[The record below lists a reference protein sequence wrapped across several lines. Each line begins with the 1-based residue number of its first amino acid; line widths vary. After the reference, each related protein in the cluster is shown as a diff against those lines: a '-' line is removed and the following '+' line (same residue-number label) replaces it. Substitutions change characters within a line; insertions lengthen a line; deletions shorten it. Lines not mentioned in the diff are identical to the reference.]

1 MLQPT
6 PNARTIQLPQAHG
19 GLQCVAFEVNMIQVN
34 CYLPWDATREAVL
47 VDGGAFY
54 PEERAYID
62 AFIAE
67 HDLRLVHLLI
77 THGHFDHIFGLDH
90 LSSRYNLLPEMGR
103 NERATYEAAKE
114 QMTAFLHRAF
124 PLEVPPAGRMLDEGD
139 EVCHIAVPE
148 FAAEL
153 VYSPTIGETLSR
165 TISRAVLDEDGNVIG
180 SVTTGYRSI
189 TLNRNLAMAL
199 VNIGKSKLGTPV
211 SVRVRRKTFPATV
224 VKKRFYTPNYKK

>member
-6 PNARTIQLPQAHG
+6 PYARAIQLPQAHG
-19 GLQCVAFEVNMIQVN
+19 GLQCVAFEVNMIQEN
-34 CYLPWDATREAVL
+34 CYLLWDATREAVL

-139 EVCHIAVPE
+139 EVCFGTHTLRIINTPVHTPGGICFYEEADGVLLSGDSLFQGAIGRYDLPGGNMQTLVRALSEKVMTLPE
-148 FAAEL
+148 QVCVL
-153 VYSPTIGETLSR
+153 PGHGPTTTIGQE
-165 TISRAVLDEDGNVIG
+165 
-180 SVTTGYRSI
+180 
-189 TLNRNLAMAL
+189 
-199 VNIGKSKLGTPV
+199 
-211 SVRVRRKTFPATV
+211 
-224 VKKRFYTPNYKK
+224 KRMNPYL

>member
-6 PNARTIQLPQAHG
+6 PTARAIQLPQAHG

-34 CYLPWDATREAVL
+34 CYLLWDDTREAVL

-54 PEERAYID
+54 PEERAHID

-114 QMTAFLHRAF
+114 QMAAFLHRAF
-124 PLEVPPAGRMLDEGD
+124 PLEVPLAGRMLDEGD
-139 EVCHIAVPE
+139 EVTFGSHTLRIINTPGHTPGGICFYEEADGVLLSGDSLFQGAIGRCDLPGGNMQTLVRALSEKVMTLPE
-148 FAAEL
+148 QVCVL
-153 VYSPTIGETLSR
+153 PGHGPTTTIGQE
-165 TISRAVLDEDGNVIG
+165 
-180 SVTTGYRSI
+180 
-189 TLNRNLAMAL
+189 
-199 VNIGKSKLGTPV
+199 KLMNP
-211 SVRVRRKTFPATV
+211 
-224 VKKRFYTPNYKK
+224 YL

>member
-19 GLQCVAFEVNMIQVN
+19 GLQCVAFEVNMIQEN
-34 CYLPWDATREAVL
+34 CYLLWDATREAVL
-47 VDGGAFY
+47 VDDGAFY

-124 PLEVPPAGRMLDEGD
+124 PLEVPPAGRMLNEGD
-139 EVCHIAVPE
+139 EVSFGTHTLRIINTPGHTPGGICFYEEAHGVLLSGDSLFQGAIGRCDLPGGNMQTLVRALSEKVMTLPE
-148 FAAEL
+148 QVCVL
-153 VYSPTIGETLSR
+153 PGHGPTTTIGQE
-165 TISRAVLDEDGNVIG
+165 
-180 SVTTGYRSI
+180 
-189 TLNRNLAMAL
+189 
-199 VNIGKSKLGTPV
+199 
-211 SVRVRRKTFPATV
+211 
-224 VKKRFYTPNYKK
+224 KRMNPYL